1 VGGATC
7 LDRGLIV
14 HILILLVTSR
24 LILSSVQGIWCGK
37 ARGQGTLVLDVEG
50 TDGREKEDQKA
61 FEGKS
66 ALFCL
71 ALTDVM
77 MVNMWMHE
85 VREEKADCCSSRCV
99 LILLSWRPSADQAA
113 QINRGNENPP
123 LRTNPLANLLREF
136 MPMLPMARR
145 WGASTRQTSLSSR
158 LCLRCTSGS

>member
-1 VGGATC
+1 M
-7 LDRGLIV
+7 
-14 HILILLVTSR
+14 SR
-24 LILSSVQGIWCGK
+24 LPTSSVQGIWCGK

-85 VREEKADCCSSRCV
+85 VRGESRW
-99 LILLSWRPSADQAA
+99 LLFLLWFDSPDLTYSYNQAA
-113 QINRGNENPP
+113 EIKHGNENPP
-123 LRTNPLANLLREF
+123 LSTHQLEKAWREF
-136 MPMLPMARR
+136 MPRLPIARR
-145 WGASTRQTSLSSR
+145 WVASTRQTSLSSR